1 MAAVSQKIPNLLGG
15 VSQQPDPVKLP
26 GQVRAANNVYL
37 DPTFGCRKRPATEYI
52 ATLASDIPA
61 NAKWFPI
68 FRDNRERY
76 AVAIYNNPT
85 FSIRVWDLND
95 GTERTV
101 TVNPTSA
108 AYFEGSTP
116 ETVKEL
122 TIADYTLLS
131 FTDRQ
136 VTMSD
141 DTSATQANKEALVV
155 INQVSYNTTYAIDL
169 SRDGSSSSQIKIY
182 RATGLEVIP
191 GSYEVKDKG
200 VCSGV
205 DAQNF
210 SENGS
215 NGQTGL
221 QFRLVNQCSAYLGG
235 GESTTTQKVRAVQYV
250 SGGDDLFRAPGGN
263 PIDGYVVETIQPG
276 NLRVRYE
283 QAVIQGYQ
291 REDYD
296 NNDGWR
302 QYGSFVDDSGNRR
315 VTKYVYRQLV
325 YVSGGEE
332 TSYTSGSYFEL
343 SNGVRGEVTWTKSST
358 STTPLEYISRYTTD
372 VILQNGGQ
380 GWRVGDTVTVN
391 MSGRTFTVRVTKEA
405 FTYTYSSAGS
415 ASFTSPADSGSGTLD
430 IGAITAGLVNAVNA
444 ITGFSAEAA
453 GNVIKVTNTEDR
465 DFNIA
470 VRGGATNKAMVSIKG
485 KANDVAELPTQGWD
499 GFIVKVNNTDDSDAD
514 DYYVKFT
521 TAAPGIPGA
530 GSWEET
536 VAPNTRTTIN
546 SSTMPQ
552 SLVRQDNGSFV
563 LQPLNSDSAFG
574 GWGEREVG
582 GLITNPDPSF
592 IGRTIS
598 DMFFHANRL
607 GFLSEDAVVLSQPG
621 DYFNFF
627 VQSALAVSDADPID
641 MTASSTKPAILKSAI
656 GTPKGLVLFA
666 ERSQFLLSTNEVVFS
681 AATVK
686 LNEISNYFYRSEVA
700 PLSSGVSIAFISE
713 SNTYSKVMEM
723 AVDSVENRP
732 VVADITR
739 IIPEYLPPNLKW
751 GEVLPNN
758 NMLIYGNNTRDI
770 YIFKFFNNGEER
782 QMAGWAKWKYPAS
795 VRMFATEDDLCH
807 IVMYD
812 GNRFTLSRSELTDDP
827 DDAPLNVGFSKFTPR
842 LDMFYRKD
850 ALTVTP
856 VPGKLYSRIT
866 VPNTIRF
873 AGEQLVFMNTK
884 GDHLGAFDR
893 VGVVVDNGVWY
904 VEVDNELV
912 ADDFILG
919 VEYVA
924 SVTLP
929 SFFFTNE
936 NRADRVFVPV
946 VEFLHLDLYYSGRYN
961 VRVAKQGYDETELSL
976 EVTPANVYLASQPAI
991 QEISTLTVPI
1001 FSQGDIVRTTVEAPD
1016 PFPCSITGYSW
1027 QGHYNNR
1034 GISSVR

>member
-1 MAAVSQKIPNLLGG
+1 MAAVSQKVPNLLGG

-37 DPTFGCRKRPATEYI
+37 DPTFGCRKRPATEYMS
-52 ATLASDIPA
+52 TLATDIPA

-76 AVAIYNNPT
+76 AVAIYHNPN

-95 GTERTV
+95 GTERSV
-101 TVNPTSA
+101 TVSSTSA

-122 TIADYTLLS
+122 TISDYTLLANV
-131 FTDRQ
+131 DRQ

-141 DTSATQANKEALVV
+141 DTSATLASKEALVV
-155 INQVSYNTTYAIDL
+155 VNQVSYNTTYAIDL
-169 SRDGSSSSQIKIY
+169 SRDGDAATQVKVY

-191 GSYEVKDKG
+191 GSYEVQDG
-200 VCSGV
+200 GACSGV
-205 DAQNF
+205 NAQNF
-210 SENGS
+210 TESSG
-215 NGQTGL
+215 GKTGL

-235 GESTTTQKVRAVQYV
+235 GSSTTTRKVKEVKYI
-250 SGGDDLFRAPGGN
+250 SGGDNLFLDYDGFPD
-263 PIDGYVVETIQPG
+263 DGYVVETIQPG
-276 NLRVRYE
+276 SLKVRYD
-283 QAVIQGYQ
+283 QAVITGSK

-296 NNDGWR
+296 SSDGWVEA
-302 QYGSFVDDSGNRR
+302 GSFRDDRGEWD
-315 VTKYVYRQLV
+315 VTKYIYRKLQ
-325 YVSGGEE
+325 YVSGGGDN
-332 TSYTSGSYFEL
+332 TYNQGSYFNMP
-343 SNGVRGEVTWTKSST
+343 SGVRGQVTSVSST
-358 STTPLEYISRYTTD
+358 TTTTPQKYISRYSTD

-380 GWRVGDTVTVN
+380 GWRVGDTVTVS

-415 ASFTSPADSGSGTLD
+415 ASFTTPADSNSGTLD

-444 ITGFSAEAA
+444 VSGFSATAA
-453 GNVIKVTNTEDR
+453 GNVIKVTNTQSR
-465 DFNIA
+465 DFNIS

-485 KANDVAELPTQGWD
+485 TANDVAELPTQGWD
-499 GFIVKVNNTDDSDAD
+499 GFIVKVNNTEDSDSD
-514 DYYVKFT
+514 DYYVRFT
-521 TAAPGIPGA
+521 TDAPGIPGA
-530 GSWEET
+530 GSWQET

-552 SLVRQDNGSFV
+552 SLVRQANGSFV
-563 LQPLNSDSAFG
+563 LEPLNSGSAFG

-582 GLITNPDPSF
+582 DEKSNPNPSF
-592 IGRTIS
+592 VGQTIS

-607 GFLSEDAVVLSQPG
+607 GFLSEDAVILSQPG

-641 MTASSTKPAILKSAI
+641 LTASSTKPAILKSAV

-666 ERSQFLLSTNEVVFS
+666 ERSQFLLSTNEVVF
-681 AATVK
+681 AASTVK
-686 LNEISNYFYRSEVA
+686 LNEISNYFYRSEVQ

-739 IIPEYLPPNLKW
+739 IIPEYLPPNIKW

-758 NMLIYGNNTRDI
+758 NMLIYGNDTQDI
-770 YIFKFFNNGEER
+770 YVFKFFNNGEER
-782 QMAGWAKWKYPAS
+782 QMAGWAKWQYPAS
-795 VRMFATEDDLCH
+795 IRMFAAEDDLCH
-807 IVMYD
+807 IVLYD
-812 GNRFTLSRSELTDDP
+812 GNRFTLCRSELTDDP
-827 DDAPLNVGFSKFTPR
+827 DDAPLDVGFSKFTPR
-842 LDMFYRKD
+842 LDMFMQKS
-850 ALTVTP
+850 ALTIAP
-856 VPGKLYSRIT
+856 VAGETYSRIT
-866 VPNTIRF
+866 VPEQLRF
-873 AGEQLVFMNTK
+873 GNEQLVFMNTE

-893 VGVVVDNGVWY
+893 TPVVIDGGVWY

-929 SFFFTNE
+929 SFFFSSE

-961 VRVAKQGYDETELSL
+961 VRVAKQGYEEAEMSL

-1001 FSQGDIVRTTVEAPD
+1001 FSQGDIVRTTIEAPD

-1034 GISSVR
+1034 GISPVR